1 MDLAE
6 VIGPRDILTNLAP
19 AAKDDLLRDL
29 AIFAARGT
37 GTTPEA
43 ILELLLERE
52 ELGSTGIGAGIAVP
66 HAIIDGLVRPRA
78 TLAVLNRPID
88 YDASDDLPV
97 DLIFLLLTPK
107 ENMSEHLR
115 ILQSF
120 CRMTKGES
128 FLLSLRQQKSAEEVY
143 GLLKRS
149 PGNVY

>member
-1 MDLAE
+1 MDLTE
-6 VIGPRDILTNLAP
+6 IIGPQDIMTNLAP
-19 AAKDDLLRDL
+19 SSRDDLLRDL
-29 AIFAARGT
+29 AIFVARGT

-78 TLAVLNRPID
+78 TLAVLNYPVN

-107 ENMSEHLR
+107 QNMAEHLR

-120 CRMTKGES
+120 CRLTKRES
-128 FLLSLRQQKSAEEVY
+128 FLSSLRQQKSAEEVY

-149 PGNVY
+149 PDNVY